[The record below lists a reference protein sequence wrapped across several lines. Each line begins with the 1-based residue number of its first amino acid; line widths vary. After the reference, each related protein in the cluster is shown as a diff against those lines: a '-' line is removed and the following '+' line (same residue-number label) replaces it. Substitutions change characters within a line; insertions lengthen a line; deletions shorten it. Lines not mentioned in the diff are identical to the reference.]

1 MRYCLRP
8 LYQVHFGLYVNECI
22 FLVYLGDAAQER
34 GWSMLEN
41 RVRSAADK
49 SPGNVTSRVTEQ
61 NVAVEDDGKNDTK
74 REICPK
80 SDSRKLHG
88 AELVDIRCLQICVPG
103 IFSSRRHRR

>member
-1 MRYCLRP
+1 MRP
-8 LYQVHFGLYVNECI
+8 LYQVHSCLYHVYVNECI
-22 FLVYLGDAAQER
+22 FVYLGDAAQER

-49 SPGNVTSRVTEQ
+49 SPGTVTSRVTEQ

-88 AELVDIRCLQICVPG
+88 AELVDIRCLQIFVPG
-103 IFSSRRHRR
+103 ILFIC